1 VTNALWLRALAAF
14 PPMLATAGCV
24 MGPNYQKPELVQPA
38 EFRSQIAPA
47 DAASFADL
55 PWWDVFQDP
64 ALASLIQAGLANNDD
79 LKIAA
84 SRIAQARA
92 MVGVVHSQALPQ
104 VGYGAAAG
112 GERTITPTANNG
124 IEAIDFAS
132 GLGTLSV
139 AWELDVWGRIKRQTE
154 AAQANLYANEEIRR
168 GLMLTLVSDIANGYF
183 RLLQLDRQLA
193 IAQESESTFRK
204 MHELFSLRYDAG
216 RDSRLPVERARAA
229 LDQSTASVA
238 DLRRQIAQQEN
249 AISILLGDY
258 PRAIPRGAP
267 LVDQPLP
274 ATPTGLTTDLIRR
287 RPDIRAAEQV
297 MVGAN
302 AEIGAAVANF
312 YPKIGLGALLGFI
325 GITADGGIDGG
336 FGFWRGGANLLGPIF
351 TGGRLE
357 SAYQQRKAFW
367 DEATASYRKTV
378 LGAFRE
384 TSDALAAQQALA
396 ARRTALE
403 AQIAAL
409 RRSVDLA
416 TLRYRGGRA
425 SYFEILE
432 AQQQLFPAEDEL
444 ARTRQAQLAAV
455 VDLYKALGGGWKLN
469 DEQWRGPGAA
479 AATPTP

>member
-1 VTNALWLRALAAF
+1 MTKFPWLRALAAF

-24 MGPNYQKPELVQPA
+24 MGPDYQKPELVHPA
-38 EFRSQIAPA
+38 EFRAQIAPA
-47 DAASFADL
+47 DANSFADL

-64 ALASLIQAGLANNDD
+64 ALASLIQAGLTDNPD
-79 LKIAA
+79 LQIAA

-112 GERTITPTANNG
+112 GERTVSPTENNG

-132 GLGTLSV
+132 GLGSLSV

-154 AAQANLYANEEIRR
+154 AAQANVYANEEVRR
-168 GLMLTLVSDIANGYF
+168 GIMLTLVSDIATGYF
-183 RLLQLDRQLA
+183 RLLQLDRRLA
-193 IAQESESTFRK
+193 IAEESEQTFRK
-204 MHELFSLRYDAG
+204 MHELFSLRFGAG

-229 LDQSTASVA
+229 LDASTASVA
-238 DLRRQIAQQEN
+238 DLRREIAQQEN
-249 AISILLGDY
+249 ALSLLTGGY
-258 PRAIPRGAP
+258 PRAIPRGVP
-267 LVDQPLP
+267 LTAQAMP
-274 ATPTGLTTDLIRR
+274 ATPVGLTTDLIRR
-287 RPDIRAAEQV
+287 RPDIRQAEQV
-297 MVGAN
+297 MIGAN
-302 AEIGAAVANF
+302 AEIGAAIANF

-325 GITADGGIDGG
+325 GITADGGVDGA
-336 FGFWRGGANLLGPIF
+336 FGFWRGGANLLGPLF

-357 SAYQQRKAFW
+357 SVYAQRKAFW

-378 LGAFRE
+378 LVAFKE
-384 TSDALAAQQALA
+384 TSDALVAQQTLA
-396 ARRTALE
+396 SRRAALE

-409 RRSVDLA
+409 RGSVDLA
-416 TLRYRGGRA
+416 TLRYKGGRA

-444 ARTRQAQLAAV
+444 ARTRQAQLVAV
-455 VDLYKALGGGWKLN
+455 VDLYKALGGGWKLK

-479 AATPTP
+479 AVSTTP